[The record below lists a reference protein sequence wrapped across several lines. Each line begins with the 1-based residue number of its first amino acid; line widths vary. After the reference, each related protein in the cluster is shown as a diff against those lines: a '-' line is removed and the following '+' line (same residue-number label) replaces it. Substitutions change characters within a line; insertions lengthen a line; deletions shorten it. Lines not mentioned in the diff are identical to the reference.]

1 MALFNKKR
9 AKPDDETLAELK
21 ARQADLQTHEDAV
34 AKHHELRDELN
45 TRVEASQD
53 AKAEALKRIAQL
65 KADIENLNRGGDS
78 PELQAIASDMAK
90 LQNVAGIHDAVIN
103 AAQAK
108 LRSMEVQEDKSSL
121 QRAHHE
127 KRQAWFR
134 ALRAHLVSQI
144 TPDVMELICDAHMAS
159 AQGGEGTSFGVFC
172 EHRLRT
178 DEYRATGNQNR
189 FGEAP
194 ERVAYANRLTEQ
206 YEALCKE
213 DAQ

>member
-9 AKPDDETLAELK
+9 AKPDDETLADLK
-21 ARQADLQTHEDAV
+21 ARQADLNAHEDAV
-34 AKHHELRDELN
+34 VNHHELRDELN
-45 TRVEASQD
+45 TRVQASQA
-53 AKAEALKRIAQL
+53 AKAEAEARIAQL
-65 KADIENLNRGGDS
+65 KADTENLNRGGDS
-78 PELQAIASDMAK
+78 PELQAISSDMAK
-90 LQNVAGIHDAVIN
+90 LNNVVGIHDAVIN

-108 LRSMEVQEDKSSL
+108 LRSMEVQEDKASL

-144 TPDVMELICDAHMAS
+144 TPDAMELICDAHMAS
-159 AQGGEGTSFGVFC
+159 WQGGEGMSFGLFC
-172 EHRLRT
+172 EYWLRT
-178 DEYRATGNQNR
+178 DEYRATLNQNNR
-189 FGEAP
+189 GEAP

-206 YEALCKE
+206 YEALCTE